1 MLRRAIQPHNA
12 ARPPAMTDLHVHA
25 VVPVYNNK
33 ATLRATID
41 SLLAEPRVER
51 IHAIDDGSTD
61 GCCEEL
67 AGLSDRLTVVR
78 QDNAG
83 PSAARNR
90 GLDLAL
96 RDERLTHVLLLDA
109 DDTLEPEAL
118 GPALARL
125 GAHGEAVAAVNGRDE
140 VARDGNGELQ
150 GEPVRREPPAEWA
163 DRVLPS
169 RGLIFSPIRFFG
181 ASGVLVTRHALQG
194 GVRFDSTLAIGEDR
208 DFLYRLAEAGPILV
222 LAAPLLRVTIHAG
235 GDNLTGPTHL
245 ERWLRDHQRLVE
257 RYGDDPDAAEPLR
270 QTSRWLLGHA
280 CRVLAK
286 QGSSLSPE
294 LWREYR
300 RLFRERG
307 WRLPAKA
314 WKWRYFQGPLRR
326 LMGRN
331 RGS

>member
-1 MLRRAIQPHNA
+1 
-12 ARPPAMTDLHVHA
+12 MTDLHVHA
-25 VVPVYNNK
+25 VVPIYNNQ

-41 SLLAEPRVER
+41 SLLAEPLVER

-67 AGLSDRLTVVR
+67 AGLSERLNIVR

-83 PSAARNR
+83 PSAARNH
-90 GLDLAL
+90 GIDLAL
-96 RDERLTHVLLLDA
+96 REERVSQVLLLDA

-125 GAHGEAVAAVNGRDE
+125 GEHGEAVAAVNGRYE
-140 VARDGNGELQ
+140 VTRDAGGEPQ

-163 DRVLPS
+163 DRLLPS
-169 RGLIFSPIRFFG
+169 RGLVFSPIRFFG
-181 ASGVLVTRHALQG
+181 ASGVLLTRQALRS
-194 GVRFDSTLAIGEDR
+194 GVRFDSSLAIGEDR

-235 GDNLTGPTHL
+235 GDNLTGPAHL
-245 ERWLRDHQRLVE
+245 ERWLRDHRTLVE

-286 QGSSLSPE
+286 QGSSLTPE
-294 LWREYR
+294 LWRQYR
-300 RLFRERG
+300 QLFRQRG
-307 WRLPAKA
+307 WRLPGKA
-314 WKWRYFQGPLRR
+314 WKWRYLQGPFLR
-326 LMGRN
+326 LVGLN